1 MNKNKSK
8 KINPENDNKNINQ
21 NSNEIDI
28 ITGSEEV
35 FYNTDSEDK
44 NINSDSDGKNNN
56 QLLDLKIN
64 KNKDKKEISKECNTD
79 INLSNLP
86 ADPKDSKQLKIKTKI
101 EKGRKKIKNVNNDLK
116 DKIYAHENISE
127 NDIKIIPIVSDGNC
141 FYRCISYFF
150 HKQPRQ
156 PQRSKKNFY

>member
-1 MNKNKSK
+1 MKQILSQVQK
-8 KINPENDNKNINQ
+8 K
-21 NSNEIDI
+21 
-28 ITGSEEV
+28 

-56 QLLDLKIN
+56 PLLDLKNN
-64 KNKDKKEISKECNTD
+64 KNKDKKEICKKFNSD
-79 INLSNLP
+79 INLSNLL
-86 ADPKDSKQLKIKTKI
+86 ADPKESKQLKNKIKI
-101 EKGRKKIKNVNNDLK
+101 EKDRKKINNVNNDLK

-150 HKQPRQ
+150 TNNQDNYKEE
-156 PQRSKKNFY
+156 KK